1 MIKKIGI
8 LLVFILPGLLFA
20 QNSGVIELSLR
31 EAQDYAMENN
41 KSLRNT
47 YTDVQISEQ
56 QIWEAISQ
64 GLPQVSATVDYTN
77 FFNYEIE
84 FGMGGESTTPDIDFT
99 VLDAGDLQILTFLQE
114 AMGTGSTTITM
125 NNSSSAKLQLTQLIF
140 SGQYLTVIQLA
151 KVGKILAEKNVVK
164 SEIDIRESVIGTY
177 YLSLLTEKSLE
188 LIRANLDNLQQ
199 TLVQTE
205 ALLKA
210 GMIEATDVDKI
221 NMSIIML
228 ENTERSLLRN
238 VELNKN
244 IMRFQLGLDNDV
256 DIVLTESFDD
266 VMENM
271 DMSNLLLGEFD
282 PSQNINIQM
291 MEIQEDMTQK
301 MVDLE
306 KWNYAPTLVGVYNY
320 NQKLLTTD
328 FDMNPKNLVSLSLS
342 VPIFSSGMRKSKVE
356 QRQLE
361 LYKMQNNKE
370 IVTDQL
376 VMQEKQFKFNLTTA
390 IEQYESQKANVE
402 LAERIYK
409 NTEFKF
415 RNGVLSSFD
424 LIQANASLLEAQNNY
439 ISACME
445 LLQAKLQYDKLYNKI

>member
-125 NNSSSAKLQLTQLIF
+125 KNSSSAKLQLTQLIF
-140 SGQYLTVIQLA
+140 SGQYLTGIQLA

-210 GMIEATDVDKI
+210 GMIEATDVDQI